1 MFFYDWR
8 QSCEDSAVDLNNFI
22 IENEYDKIVLVA
34 HSMGGLVSS
43 GYMALG
49 ATQRDKIE
57 KYVSYG
63 TPYLGSVAAP
73 MVCLTGMF
81 EAMTGDIDFD
91 NNDGHGQT
99 ELGEKSIILETIAH
113 SLVKNVVVPFLAANF
128 ASVYE
133 LFPSEKYFEY
143 IGPYLTNE
151 RASNDLVTNEEYIM
165 TTYEDTMSSIREN
178 MLGCNRDML
187 EHAKVF
193 HRSLYQ
199 NNQHITTLVDS
210 TYVYSTGEHTATH
223 IVLHDGLIYRYTNYF
238 SKNGDS
244 LVHQGS
250 ATIGYLPQKINVDDY
265 DIDDAPT
272 PHTYLFTSDLWKMI
286 FGYLEG
292 A

>member
-1 MFFYDWR
+1 MIFHE
-8 QSCEDSAVDLNNFI
+8 S
-22 IENEYDKIVLVA
+22 YDKIVLVA

-81 EAMTGDIDFD
+81 EAMTGDIAFD
-91 NNDGHGQT
+91 DNDGHGQT

-151 RASNDLVTNEEYIM
+151 RLLDEFVTNEEHLL
-165 TTYEDTMSSIREN
+165 TTYDETILSIRAS
-178 MLGCNRDML
+178 MLRCNRDML
-187 EHAKVF
+187 DSAAVF

-210 TYVYSTGEHTATH
+210 TYVYSTGKHTATH
-223 IVLHDGLIYRYTNYF
+223 IVLHDDLIYRYTNYF
-238 SKNGDS
+238 SEVGDKV
-244 LVHQGS
+244 VHSGS
-250 ATIGYLPQKINVDDY
+250 ATIGHSSQEYPTVNVG
-265 DIDDAPT
+265 
-272 PHTYLFTSDLWKMI
+272 HSDLIKSNNNHWKQI
-286 FGYLEG
+286 FVIWRDE
-292 A
+292 